1 MKILLLSTLAGMI
14 IGAIFKKLR
23 LPLPA
28 PPTLAGVMGI
38 LGVLLGS
45 MVAKLVHF

>member
-1 MKILLLSTLAGMI
+1 MMTILLTMLAGAI
-14 IGAIFKKLR
+14 LGATFKKLR

-28 PPTLAGVMGI
+28 PATLSGVLGV

-45 MVAKLVHF
+45 MLAKLF

>member
-1 MKILLLSTLAGMI
+1 MKIIILSVLAGMI
-14 IGAIFKKLR
+14 LGAIFKKLR

-28 PPTLAGVMGI
+28 PATLSGVLGV

-45 MVAKLVHF
+45 MLAGLF

>member
-1 MKILLLSTLAGMI
+1 MSAIFFGTLAGVI
-14 IGAIFKKLR
+14 LGAIFKKLR

-28 PPTLAGVMGI
+28 PPTLAGVLGV

-45 MVAKLVHF
+45 MIAGMF